1 MPEAEPTNPC
11 LRWAIKRSFVDYV
24 MRMPDGRGWVIEGA
38 TATESNEFVFEWAG
52 SESSED
58 GSPVWKFHG
67 EVGMYGHSGML
78 LVRITDPWLTVRG
91 DQATLSVGD
100 PLDEQGGRFDLVTV
114 ELAPADLSWTG
125 AAWSGDPVKLTAK
138 ATSTFNDVY
147 SEGEL
152 FEPLLVLLPPDHRPA

>member
-1 MPEAEPTNPC
+1 MSDAVAADPC

-38 TATESNEFVFEWAG
+38 TSTESNEFVFEWAG
-52 SESSED
+52 SESADD
-58 GSPVWKFHG
+58 GSQVWKFRG

-91 DQATLSVGD
+91 ERATLSVGD
-100 PLDEQGGRFDLVTV
+100 PLEEHGGRFDLATL
-114 ELAPADLSWTG
+114 ELTPADVPSNG
-125 AAWSGDPVKLTAK
+125 AAWAGDPVQLTAK

-147 SEGEL
+147 APGEL
-152 FEPLLVLLPPDHRPA
+152 FEPLLVLLPAAHRPA